1 MESGKDVMAL
11 PRGPGDGPALG
22 HGPRRPLMTGVRSMD
37 RFLGGFRPGQ
47 VTLLRGLHHAPT
59 LLPRLLVLSV
69 LDLDEDA
76 VLVDGGN
83 VADPFA
89 LSSVC
94 RRLRVRPKDVLPR
107 VHIARAFTSFQMS
120 SILEDALPL
129 AVEEHSPAVVAIS
142 CVDELY
148 HDDNVKR
155 DQATVLLGRA
165 LDRVRELTEAEELVT
180 LLADLRH
187 RPRRSVDRFS
197 TLLDG
202 RSHQEVALERRSRR
216 TLRLRRRD
224 GESVVLAS
232 PPPGQLTLDDFQV
245 GGVSSIWG
253 SGTSE
258 VLAPLPTSVDGGPMP
273 RRWRFG

>member
-1 MESGKDVMAL
+1 
-11 PRGPGDGPALG
+11 
-22 HGPRRPLMTGVRSMD
+22 MTGVRSID
-37 RFLGGFRPGQ
+37 RFLGGFHPGQ

-69 LDLDEDA
+69 LDLGEDA

-94 RRLRVRPKDVLPR
+94 RRLRVRPKDVLPK

-129 AVEEHSPAVVAIS
+129 AVEEHSPAVVAVS

-165 LDRVRELTEAEELVT
+165 LDRVRELTEAEDLVT

-187 RPRRSVDRFS
+187 RPRKAVDRFS
-197 TLLDG
+197 TLLDD
-202 RSHQEVALERRSRR
+202 RAHQAVALERRSRR

-224 GESVVLAS
+224 GEVALLAS
-232 PPPGQLTLDDFQV
+232 PPPGQLTLDEFQM
-245 GGVSSIWG
+245 GGVSALRG
-253 SGTSE
+253 AGTGE
-258 VLAPLPTSVDGGPMP
+258 VLAPLPTSVSGDPLP